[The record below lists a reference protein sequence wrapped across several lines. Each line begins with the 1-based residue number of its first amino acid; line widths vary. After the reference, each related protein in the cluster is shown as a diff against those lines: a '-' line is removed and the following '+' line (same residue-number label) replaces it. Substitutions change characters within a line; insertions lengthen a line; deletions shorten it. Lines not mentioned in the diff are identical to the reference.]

1 MTYNTVEHETIG
13 LCIALEA
20 VGDIVNHALLELRD
34 VKSIPGETEV
44 YFHSHIH
51 KQLFLIRLL
60 DFSKEG
66 GDNRLTGVNGSC
78 LDVLR
83 GACSTKSFDKEDSVD
98 ELKKSVEALDKWIN
112 QTTNI
117 TLWLP
122 TLDINAEIEVPRL
135 DLLFITGNQSKHNL
149 SRLTGVS
156 RKIHGILEK
165 HGYSVPLESIPLS
178 LEDFQENLE
187 ENYFIYYGTW
197 LSELLNN
204 IRWGIQVYLKPTFDS
219 SYKPKPPG
227 EMGYIYEY
235 PTEIQHDI
243 AKQWYWR
250 LMNNI
255 RTGPYIKKFV
265 AAHYLKGRS
274 SIE

>member
-1 MTYNTVEHETIG
+1 MQGVGRNKMTYNTAEYETIG

-60 DFSKEG
+60 DFTKES

-83 GACSTKSFDKEDSVD
+83 EACSTKSFNIEGSVD
-98 ELKKSVEALDKWIN
+98 ELTKSVEAFDNWIN
-112 QTTNI
+112 QRTNI

-156 RKIHGILEK
+156 RQFTE
-165 HGYSVPLESIPLS
+165 YSKLTATLFPWSQSHS
-178 LEDFQENLE
+178 L
-187 ENYFIYYGTW
+187 
-197 LSELLNN
+197 
-204 IRWGIQVYLKPTFDS
+204 
-219 SYKPKPPG
+219 
-227 EMGYIYEY
+227 
-235 PTEIQHDI
+235 
-243 AKQWYWR
+243 
-250 LMNNI
+250 
-255 RTGPYIKKFV
+255 
-265 AAHYLKGRS
+265 
-274 SIE
+274 